1 MNTVISSL
9 ILTLLNKQ
17 QLQPVKCLVM
27 HLLIKHVQVEWAPL
41 IPLIHS
47 IQLQWIILTIRNI
60 NADSVWE
67 LSEQWRL
74 CWNSN
79 SKQFAGYHI
88 PTKKNSIPL
97 HSRNLY
103 HTRQQLFSVIRGT
116 HFSHCYTGICW
127 EQITPSILVSSLLL
141 NNEQPLLC
149 WINRKSFT
157 EINTGR
163 SNNWKKNIFW
173 WKYFTF
179 NLISI
184 QIYNRWWSM
193 PAIFG
198 MPSISGDW
206 WDSNWCL

>member
-1 MNTVISSL
+1 MPTLSGNSVSNGVSAETA
-9 ILTLLNKQ
+9 ILNN
-17 QLQPVKCLVM
+17 LQATTSRP
-27 HLLIKHVQVEWAPL
+27 
-41 IPLIHS
+41 
-47 IQLQWIILTIRNI
+47 
-60 NADSVWE
+60 
-67 LSEQWRL
+67 
-74 CWNSN
+74 
-79 SKQFAGYHI
+79 
-88 PTKKNSIPL
+88 KKNSIPL
-97 HSRNLY
+97 HSKNLY

-163 SNNWKKNIFW
+163 SNNWEKNIFW

-206 WDSNWCL
+206 WDSNWVPVG